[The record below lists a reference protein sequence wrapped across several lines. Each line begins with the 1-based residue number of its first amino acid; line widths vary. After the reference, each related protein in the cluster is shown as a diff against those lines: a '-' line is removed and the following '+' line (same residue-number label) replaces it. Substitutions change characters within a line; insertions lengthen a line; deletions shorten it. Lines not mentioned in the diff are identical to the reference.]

1 MLGFCFVLYAKGLES
16 LPTMMEKKKKTT
28 PTKKYSLP
36 FFGGYLWFGD
46 LLRYIL
52 ASFLRTE
59 SLPHSVFDLFI

>member
-1 MLGFCFVLYAKGLES
+1 MLGFCFVLYAKGLEN
-16 LPTMMEKKKKTT
+16 LPTMMGKKKTT

-46 LLRYIL
+46 LLWCIL

-59 SLPHSVFDLFI
+59 SPPHSVFDLFI